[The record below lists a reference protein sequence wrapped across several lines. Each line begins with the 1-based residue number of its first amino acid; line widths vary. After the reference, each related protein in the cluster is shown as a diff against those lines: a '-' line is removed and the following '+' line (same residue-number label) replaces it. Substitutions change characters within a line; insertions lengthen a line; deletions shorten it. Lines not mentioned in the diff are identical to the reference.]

1 MLKHLSIIFSFFL
14 TACTNSIFTSNT
26 SSSQHQNSS
35 STQHPT
41 QSSSVERNYFV
52 GLWACEMNGGNIGSS
67 NTVQLAQDGYVS
79 YLGTFTIPKEDP
91 LFQYQLERIGTWA
104 FASDILTYQF
114 NKSSFTRA
122 HTFEMLKK
130 IKTDKNLNAEENTT
144 FDGLSAQMNNSSNR
158 PISLEVSNFTDQSF
172 VITQKLPEITRTGIC
187 QRIVK

>member
-26 SSSQHQNSS
+26 NSSQHQSS
-35 STQHPT
+35 SST

-79 YLGTFTIPKEDP
+79 YLGTFAIPKEDP

-144 FDGLSAQMNNSSNR
+144 FDGLSAQMNNSSSR
-158 PISLEVSNFTDQSF
+158 PVSLEVSNFTDQSF
-172 VITQKLPEITRTGIC
+172 VITQKLPEVTRTGIC
-187 QRIVK
+187 KKIL